1 MTYPTVGFY
10 LSVYIDLTANKGA
23 ERPDNTKTR
32 KTEAIQGASLGG
44 LFFALE
50 MRSYQRLLAPYAS
63 VGMLSLCFPYWERVY
78 FE

>member
-1 MTYPTVGFY
+1 M
-10 LSVYIDLTANKGA
+10 
-23 ERPDNTKTR
+23 
-32 KTEAIQGASLGG
+32 QGASLGG